1 MELYSQNY
9 LRLLEG
15 VHSTTKRGFG
25 NKVKKIKAFEA
36 CIEKWK
42 PRSLLDYGCGKGA
55 MLQQLRQ
62 KYPHLH
68 CLGYDPAV
76 NIYCQKP
83 KQKFDVVFCNDVLEH
98 VEPLYLDNVLK
109 FIEHHSEK
117 YAWLRI
123 DTQPDNKILT
133 DGRNAHLIQQ
143 DEDWWSEML
152 QHNVDGFIKYTAL
165 HKKAKLNGKLD
176 IAIEK

>member
-98 VEPLYLDNVLK
+98 VEPIYLYNVLQ
-109 FIEHHSEK
+109 FIEHHSKK

-123 DTQPDNKILT
+123 DTQPANKILT
-133 DGRNAHLIQQ
+133 D
-143 DEDWWSEML
+143 
-152 QHNVDGFIKYTAL
+152 
-165 HKKAKLNGKLD
+165 
-176 IAIEK
+176 

>member
-83 KQKFDVVFCNDVLEH
+83 KQKFDVVFCTDVLEH

-123 DTQPDNKILT
+123 DTQPANKILT
-133 DGRNAHLIQQ
+133 DGRNAHLIIEN
-143 DEDWWSEML
+143 EDWWRERL
-152 QHNVDGFIKYTAL
+152 QFALQMKITRMYTN
-165 HKKAKLNGKLD
+165 KKQRIDVELMHG
-176 IAIEK
+176 